1 MVGVCGHQ
9 GVGTGVAMR
18 GTGSLPAL
26 AVHQHGEDLVR
37 RYRRSRIG
45 ERRSHCGRCDS
56 LIPLLDIVV
65 VTRALSNTAR
75 VESSRAARH
84 AIAAAWDSR
93 HYSETARP
101 HRRRR

>member
-9 GVGTGVAMR
+9 GVGTGVVMR

-45 ERRSHCGRCDS
+45 
-56 LIPLLDIVV
+56 
-65 VTRALSNTAR
+65 
-75 VESSRAARH
+75 
-84 AIAAAWDSR
+84 
-93 HYSETARP
+93 
-101 HRRRR
+101 